1 MIAICRNETVPP
13 SATNAAPPVRDI
25 LSLLETAAMTRP
37 QAPALEIP
45 GGETL
50 TYRDLLATVRRIGD
64 HLLERSGGPA
74 ANRRRFAIVLPN
86 GPEMSLVLLAAA
98 SVGTAVP
105 LNPAYRAEELARYL
119 RATNADCLVVDRDDS
134 TAAAVARRVGMPVV
148 VSAGAGTS
156 DCGAAPAARPIPR
169 PHPDEVAL
177 VLMTSGS
184 TGSGKIVPLTHR
196 NLCASATDVCR
207 SVGLDA
213 DDRVLS
219 MWEQFHIGGVVDLLL
234 APLAAGGTV
243 IAAGSFDATRFFAL
257 LPTTRPTWFQGVPT
271 TLRELCHLAA
281 RRRLACHGTSLRF
294 LRSVAAALP
303 EVWREEIEDL
313 FGAPV
318 VRTFGM
324 TEAAPLITSTRLPPH
339 VTKPGSVGVA
349 CGPEVQ
355 ILDDDGRPLA
365 TGESGHVAVRGENV
379 FCGYEADAAANAAA
393 FVDGWFLTGDLG
405 RLDADGDLFLTGRAK
420 DLINRGGEKIAPQE
434 IDEALARHPAVQ
446 QAAAFGVPHPRLGES
461 VAAAVVLR
469 PGAAADEATLQ
480 AFAARS
486 LADFK
491 VPRLILFLEDLPRC
505 PVGKVRRRELA
516 DLAAGRSAAG
526 PQTQPT
532 NQLEAALAELWA
544 AELDIESIGL
554 DDDFAAAGGDSLSSV
569 RLILATE
576 ALVGMKIADQ
586 VAGRCSTVRSMA
598 SALTELGC
606 STTGPWPPVTAGD
619 EPPAG
624 GELSRK
630 EVLLAAV
637 AERLV
642 GRDRLPPDLLFA
654 ARSRFAFETARHT
667 AENVST
673 PAELRSLLTGAA
685 MPDLGRITAAV
696 RAPLTAA
703 VIVGRRA
710 TLRRDLDRAI
720 ASADAPLLWRRT
732 AVAEQA
738 DLFHGSGA
746 EASTKT
752 LIVGFTS
759 RSMRLTTPTFHVL
772 CSLDPARHEVL
783 MLRDPLRRHYRSG
796 VPGIGDS
803 VPAIARWLDRYAAE
817 RGFGRVVTLGTSA
830 GGMPAVCT
838 AILNGWPLALACGAD
853 RPSSH
858 PHLAPLVAECGRRL
872 ADGGDTDV
880 LLAYSGRNDRDAA
893 GAAEIHALVPTA
905 RALPDPRFEDHA
917 LLYQLHL
924 AGELRRFLRTHLAC
938 GETLPDHFPQQPT
951 ANPGAGTPS

>member
-1 MIAICRNETVPP
+1 MIAICHHETGSP
-13 SATNAAPPVRDI
+13 AAADTALPARDI
-25 LSLLETAAMTRP
+25 LSLLEAAAAAQP
-37 QAPALEIP
+37 HAPAVETP
-45 GGETL
+45 SGEAL
-50 TYRDLLATVRRIGD
+50 SYRDLLATVSRVGAE
-64 HLLERSGGPA
+64 LLERSGGPA
-74 ANRRRFAIVLPN
+74 TCRRRFAIVLPN

-98 SVGTAVP
+98 AVGTAVP
-105 LNPAYRAEELARYL
+105 LNPAYRDEEFARYL
-119 RATNADCLVVDRDDS
+119 RATNADCLVVECDDS
-134 TAAAVARRVGMPVV
+134 TAAVVARRVGMPVV
-148 VSAGAGTS
+148 VPAGVWQANRATL
-156 DCGAAPAARPIPR
+156 PAARPIPR

-213 DDRVLS
+213 DDRVLC

-243 IAAGSFDATRFFAL
+243 IAAGSFDAARFFAL
-257 LPTTRPTWFQGVPT
+257 LPITRPTWFQGVPT
-271 TLRELCHLAA
+271 TLRELCQYAA
-281 RRRLACHGTSLRF
+281 RRRLVYRGTSLRF

-303 EVWREEIEDL
+303 EVWREEIEAL
-313 FGAPV
+313 FNATV

-349 CGPEVQ
+349 CGPEVR
-355 ILDDDGRPLA
+355 ILDDHGRPVG
-365 TGESGHVAVRGENV
+365 TGGSGHVAVRGENV
-379 FCGYEADAAANAAA
+379 FRGYEADAAANAAA

-405 RLDADGDLFLTGRAK
+405 HLDADGDLFLTGRAK
-420 DLINRGGEKIAPQE
+420 ELINRGGEKIAPQE

-469 PGAAADEATLQ
+469 PGAAADEAALQ
-480 AFAARS
+480 AFTARS

-491 VPRLILFLEDLPRC
+491 VPSQILFLEDLPRC

-516 DLAAGRSAAG
+516 DLAAHRTPTVAHA
-526 PQTQPT
+526 QPT
-532 NQLEAALAELWA
+532 NPLEAALAELCA

-576 ALVGMKIADQ
+576 ALVGMTIADQ

-598 SALTELGC
+598 LALTELGC
-606 STTGPWPPVTAGD
+606 STTGPWPPVTASD

-642 GRDRLPPDLLFA
+642 GRDRLPPDLLFS

-673 PAELRSLLTGAA
+673 PAELRQLLTGVGG
-685 MPDLGRITAAV
+685 PDLGRITAAV

-710 TLRRDLDRAI
+710 TLRRDLDRTI
-720 ASADAPLLWRRT
+720 AGADAPLLWRRT

-738 DLFHGSGA
+738 DLFHGEDAGA
-746 EASTKT
+746 ATKT

-759 RSMRLTTPTFHVL
+759 RSMRLTTPTYHVL
-772 CSLDPARHEVL
+772 CSLDPARHELL
-783 MLRDPLRRHYRSG
+783 MLRDPLRRHYRTG
-796 VPGIGDS
+796 VPGLGES
-803 VPAIARWLDRYAAE
+803 VPAVARWLDRFTTE
-817 RGFGRVVTLGTSA
+817 RQYGRVVTVGTSA
-830 GGMPAVCT
+830 GGIPAVCT

-872 ADGGDTDV
+872 ADQGGTDV
-880 LLAYSGRNDRDAA
+880 LLAYSAGNDRDAA
-893 GAAEIHALVPTA
+893 GAAEIRTLIPTA
-905 RALPDPRFEDHA
+905 RTLPDPRFEDHA

-938 GETLPDHFPQQPT
+938 DESSSDYRPRQLTTNQG
-951 ANPGAGTPS
+951 PGTSL

>member
-1 MIAICRNETVPP
+1 MIAICHHETGSP
-13 SATNAAPPVRDI
+13 AAADTAPPTRDI
-25 LSLLETAAMTRP
+25 LSLLEAAAATRP
-37 QAPALEIP
+37 QAPAVETP
-45 GGETL
+45 AGETL
-50 TYRDLLATVRRIGD
+50 SYRELLAAVSRIGAA
-64 HLLERSGGPA
+64 LLEGSGGPTTC
-74 ANRRRFAIVLPN
+74 RRRFAIVLPN
-86 GPEMSLVLLAAA
+86 GPELSLVLLAAA
-98 SVGTAVP
+98 AVGTAVP
-105 LNPAYRAEELARYL
+105 LNPAYRDEEFARYL

-134 TAAAVARRVGMPVV
+134 LAAAVARRSGMPVV
-148 VSAGAGTS
+148 VLDGVWQATR
-156 DCGAAPAARPIPR
+156 AARPAARPIPR

-196 NLCASATDVCR
+196 NLCASAADVCR
-207 SVGLDA
+207 SVELDA

-243 IAAGSFDATRFFAL
+243 IAAGGFDAARFFAL

-281 RRRLACHGTSLRF
+281 RRRLACRGTSLRF

-303 EVWREEIEDL
+303 EAWRQEVEDL
-313 FGAPV
+313 FGTPV

-349 CGPEVQ
+349 CGPEVR
-355 ILDDDGRPLA
+355 ILDDHGRPVG
-365 TGESGHVAVRGENV
+365 TGGSGHVAVRGENV
-379 FCGYEADAAANAAA
+379 FRGYEADAAANAAA

-405 RLDADGDLFLTGRAK
+405 HLDVDGDLFLTGRAK
-420 DLINRGGEKIAPQE
+420 ELINRGGEKIAPQE

-491 VPRLILFLEDLPRC
+491 IPRQILFLDDLPRC

-516 DLAAGRSAAG
+516 DLAARRPAAG
-526 PQTQPT
+526 PQAQPT

-554 DDDFAAAGGDSLSSV
+554 DDDFAAAGGDSLSSI

-576 ALVGMKIADQ
+576 DLVGMKIADQ
-586 VAGRCSTVRSMA
+586 IAGRCSTVRAMA
-598 SALTELGC
+598 RALAELGC
-606 STTGPWPPVTAGD
+606 STTGPWPRATAADPPV
-619 EPPAG
+619 AG

-630 EVLLAAV
+630 EILLAAV
-637 AERLV
+637 AETLV
-642 GRDRLPPDLLFA
+642 GRDQLPQDMLFS
-654 ARSRFAFETARHT
+654 ARTRFAFETARHT

-673 PAELRSLLTGAA
+673 PAELRRLLTGAGR
-685 MPDLGRITAAV
+685 PDLGRITAAV

-720 ASADAPLLWRRT
+720 AGADAPLLWRRT

-738 DLFHGSGA
+738 DLFHGEDA
-746 EASTKT
+746 ETGTKT

-759 RSMRLTTPTFHVL
+759 RSMRLTTPTYHVL
-772 CSLDPARHEVL
+772 CSLDPARHELL
-783 MLRDPLRRHYRSG
+783 MLRDPLRRHYRNG
-796 VPGIGDS
+796 VPGLGDS
-803 VPAIARWLDRYAAE
+803 VTAVARWLDRYATD
-817 RGFGRVVTLGTSA
+817 RRYGRVVTVGTSA
-830 GGMPAVCT
+830 GGVPAVCT
-838 AILNGWPLALACGAD
+838 AILNRWPLALACGAD

-858 PHLAPLVAECGRRL
+858 SHLAPLLADCGRRL
-872 ADGGDTDV
+872 AAGDGTDV
-880 LLAYSGRNDRDAA
+880 LLAYSARNGRDAA
-893 GAAEIHALVPTA
+893 GAAEIRTLVPTA
-905 RALPDPRFEDHA
+905 RTLPDARFEDHA
-917 LLYQLHL
+917 LLYRLHL
-924 AGELRRFLRTHLAC
+924 AGDLRRFLRTHLA
-938 GETLPDHFPQQPT
+938 
-951 ANPGAGTPS
+951 

>member
-1 MIAICRNETVPP
+1 MIAFSHHEP
-13 SATNAAPPVRDI
+13 APPDAGPPFRDI
-25 LSLLETAAMTRP
+25 FSLLEAAAATRTHAAAIETP
-37 QAPALEIP
+37 D
-45 GGETL
+45 GEAL

-64 HLLERSGGPA
+64 HLLERSGGPIT
-74 ANRRRFAIVLPN
+74 NRRRFAIVLPN
-86 GPEMSLVLLAAA
+86 GIEMSLVLLAAA
-98 SVGTAVP
+98 TVGTAVP
-105 LNPAYRAEELARYL
+105 LNPAYRDEEFARYL
-119 RATNADCLVVDRDDS
+119 RATKADCLVVDRDDS
-134 TAAAVARRVGMPVV
+134 AAAAAARRAGIPVV
-148 VSAGAGTS
+148 IV
-156 DCGAAPAARPIPR
+156 AAAEMANLRMPATVRTLPR
-169 PHPDEVAL
+169 PRPDDVAL

-184 TGSGKIVPLTHR
+184 TGSGKIVPLSHR
-196 NLCASATDVCR
+196 NLCASAADVCR

-219 MWEQFHIGGVVDLLL
+219 MWEQFHIGGIVDLLL

-243 IAAGSFDATRFFAL
+243 IAAGGFDATRFFEL
-257 LPTTRPTWFQGVPT
+257 LPVARPTWFQGVPT
-271 TLRELCHLAA
+271 TLRELCQLAG
-281 RRRLACHGTSLRF
+281 RRRLVCRGTSLRF

-303 EVWREEIEDL
+303 EAWRHEIEDL
-313 FGAPV
+313 FAIPV

-339 VTKPGSVGVA
+339 VAKPGSVGA
-349 CGPEVQ
+349 SSGPEVR
-355 ILDDDGRPLA
+355 ILDSDGRPLG

-379 FCGYEADAAANAAA
+379 FCGYEADPAANAAA
-393 FVDGWFLTGDLG
+393 FVEGWFLTGDIG
-405 RLDADGDLFLTGRAK
+405 HLDADGDLFLTGRAK
-420 DLINRGGEKIAPQE
+420 ELINRGGEKIAPQE
-434 IDEALARHPAVQ
+434 IDEVLARHPAVQ
-446 QAAAFGVPHPRLGES
+446 QAAAFGVPHPTLGES
-461 VAAAVVLR
+461 VAAAVVVR
-469 PGAAADEATLQ
+469 PGETADAAALQ

-491 VPRLILFLEDLPRC
+491 VPRQILFVEDLPRC

-516 DLAAGRSAAG
+516 DLAAHRTPTVAHA
-526 PQTQPT
+526 QPT
-532 NQLEAALAELWA
+532 NPLEAALAELWA
-544 AELDIESIGL
+544 AELDIDSIGL

-598 SALTELGC
+598 LALTELGC

-642 GRDRLPPDLLFA
+642 GRDRLPPDLLFS

-673 PAELRSLLTGAA
+673 PAELRQLLTGVG

-720 ASADAPLLWRRT
+720 AGADAPLLWRRT
-732 AVAEQA
+732 AIAEQA

-772 CSLDPARHEVL
+772 CSLDPARHELL

-817 RGFGRVVTLGTSA
+817 REFGRVVTLGTSA

-872 ADGGDTDV
+872 ADQGGTDV

-893 GAAEIHALVPTA
+893 GVAEIRDMMPAA
-905 RALPDPRFEDHA
+905 RTLPDPRFEDHA

-938 GETLPDHFPQQPT
+938 DESSSDYCPRQLTTNQG
-951 ANPGAGTPS
+951 PGTSL